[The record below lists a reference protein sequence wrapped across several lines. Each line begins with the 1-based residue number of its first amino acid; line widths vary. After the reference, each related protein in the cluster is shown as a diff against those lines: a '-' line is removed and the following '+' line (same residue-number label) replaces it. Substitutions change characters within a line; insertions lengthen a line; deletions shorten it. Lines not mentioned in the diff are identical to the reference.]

1 MCACGVVIQ
10 QQIIP
15 IRLESLARRP
25 ISLTAETPQQPLCF
39 PQRLSLASQHAQR
52 LVRHLCEGFAF
63 VGQTQTR
70 MVDQFVCCRE
80 RTEEPFQLN
89 LAKGII
95 FDGLD
100 VSVLIVVRRGWRD
113 GFAVRVEE

>member
-1 MCACGVVIQ
+1 
-10 QQIIP
+10 
-15 IRLESLARRP
+15 
-25 ISLTAETPQQPLCF
+25 
-39 PQRLSLASQHAQR
+39 
-52 LVRHLCEGFAF
+52 
-63 VGQTQTR
+63 
-70 MVDQFVCCRE
+70 MVDQFVSCRE
-80 RTEEPFQLN
+80 RAEEPFQLN

>member
-1 MCACGVVIQ
+1 
-10 QQIIP
+10 
-15 IRLESLARRP
+15 
-25 ISLTAETPQQPLCF
+25 
-39 PQRLSLASQHAQR
+39 
-52 LVRHLCEGFAF
+52 
-63 VGQTQTR
+63 

-100 VSVLIVVRRGWRD
+100 VSVLIVVGRSRRGR
-113 GFAVRVEE
+113 FAVRVEE